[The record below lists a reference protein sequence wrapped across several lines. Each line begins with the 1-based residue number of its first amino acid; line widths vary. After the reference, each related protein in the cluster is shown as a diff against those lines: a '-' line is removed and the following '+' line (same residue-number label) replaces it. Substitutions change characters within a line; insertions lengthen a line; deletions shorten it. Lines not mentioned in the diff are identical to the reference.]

1 MSHRLFLTTRQITKL
16 RNSFAN
22 KMSADIKLSKAQISK
37 INQSGGSFG
46 SFLANFRKKTL
57 TNIAIPLARDNRHG
71 LASNLTANTIN
82 KFERKISG
90 KGAVRAGK
98 EFTLFISNED
108 MNDIIKIIK
117 SLEGSG
123 VLIDRVTET
132 VKDEIKKQEGV
143 FLGALLAPLTT
154 SLVQP
159 VISSVGKGISGKGV
173 RKAGKEYIN
182 KNF

>member
-1 MSHRLFLTTRQITKL
+1 M
-16 RNSFAN
+16 
-22 KMSADIKLSKAQISK
+22 
-37 INQSGGSFG
+37 
-46 SFLANFRKKTL
+46 
-57 TNIAIPLARDNRHG
+57 ARDNKHG
-71 LASNLTANTIN
+71 LASNLTSNTIN
-82 KFERKISG
+82 KSERKISG

-108 MNDIIKIIK
+108 MNDTIKIIK

-132 VKDEIKKQEGV
+132 VKDEIKKQEGG

-154 SLVQP
+154 SLAQP

-182 KNF
+182 KIF

>member
-1 MSHRLFLTTRQITKL
+1 M
-16 RNSFAN
+16 
-22 KMSADIKLSKAQISK
+22 
-37 INQSGGSFG
+37 
-46 SFLANFRKKTL
+46 
-57 TNIAIPLARDNRHG
+57 ARDNKHG
-71 LASNLTANTIN
+71 LASNLTSNTIN
-82 KFERKISG
+82 KSERKISG

-108 MNDIIKIIK
+108 MNDTIKIIK

-132 VKDEIKKQEGV
+132 VKDEIKKQEGG
-143 FLGALLAPLTT
+143 FLGALSAPLTT
-154 SLVQP
+154 SLAQP